1 MTTLSI
7 SLVTYHPDLPML
19 RDTLSSLRMAV
30 GYALASG
37 DLSEVALTLVDNGDD
52 AGLIELARLEG
63 WEDVGLESG
72 QGNVGFGRGHNLVMA
87 DGMGDVHLILNP
99 DVYLLPQSLAN
110 ALSFMREQPE
120 CGLLSP
126 AMMEGSRGP
135 HYLCKR
141 PPSVFDLFLRGFAP
155 GWMRWCFK
163 GRMAHYEMEVEGELP
178 PVLWD
183 PPIVSGCF
191 MLCRGEVLRQ
201 LGGFDPRYFLYFED
215 FDLSIRASALTR
227 LAGVRDVRI
236 AHFGGGAARKGWKH
250 IKMFCHSARVFF
262 DLHGWKWV

>member
-1 MTTLSI
+1 
-7 SLVTYHPDLPML
+7 ML
-19 RDTLSSLRMAV
+19 RDTLSSLRIAM

-37 DLSEVALTLVDNGDD
+37 DLSEVQLTLIDNGDD
-52 AGLIELARLEG
+52 AGLVELAQLEG
-63 WEDVGLESG
+63 WADIRLESG
-72 QGNVGFGRGHNLVMA
+72 QGNVGFGRGHNLAMEQ
-87 DGMGDVHLILNP
+87 GMGDLHLILNP
-99 DVYLLPQSLAN
+99 DVYLLPQSLSM
-110 ALSFMREQPE
+110 ALRFMREQPE

-141 PPSVFDLFLRGFAP
+141 LPSVFDLFLRGFAP
-155 GWMRWCFK
+155 GWLRWIFR
-163 GRMAHYEMEVEGELP
+163 GRMLRYEMDTEGDHP
-178 PVLWD
+178 SVLWD

-191 MLCRGEVLRQ
+191 MLCRAELLRQ

-215 FDLSIRASALTR
+215 FDLSVRAKAHGR
-227 LAGVRDVRI
+227 LAAVGDVRI

-250 IKMFCHSARVFF
+250 IKMFCRSARVFF